1 MPHRTEARLVELE
14 SRLTEKERVIE
25 QLNEVLI
32 EQGLG
37 LERLVER
44 VRTLTESLGSSSND
58 ASGGAAEPPPPH
70 Y

>member
-1 MPHRTEARLVELE
+1 LTDRTESRLVELE
-14 SRLTEKERVIE
+14 SRLTEQERVIE
-25 QLNEVLI
+25 QLNEVVI

-37 LERLVER
+37 LERLAER

-58 ASGGAAEPPPPH
+58 ASGGSSEPPPPH

>member
-14 SRLTEKERVIE
+14 SRLTEQERVIE